1 MVSGHG
7 KPKPSDHAA
16 NRKAAPKRPKGYGE
30 LSTDPLHIL
39 VFVLPLVVFYE
50 LMLFFSDLS
59 GVADTVAAHEIINRA
74 VGTLGDFGLYLPGL
88 LLVGVLIVMKL
99 SRGDAW
105 RLRLGVIP
113 AMAIESAAW
122 AIPLLLIAAMLSA
135 TPAVQ
140 AAGQSAG
147 DAVPLNALP
156 LQSRIAL
163 SIGAGLYEELLFRL
177 LAVSV
182 LAFALRSVFR
192 VSDTLAAG
200 LAIGIAAL
208 AFTFYHQPVAGVVPL
223 ARRIVYFVAGC
234 FLGLLFVLRGFGIV
248 VGAHAAYDLFVLVL
262 LGSGQEIADE

>member
-1 MVSGHG
+1 MTAGKG
-7 KPKPSDHAA
+7 KPKPTDTSAS
-16 NRKAAPKRPKGYGE
+16 RKAAPKRSFRYGE

-59 GVADTVAAHEIINRA
+59 GVSDTVAAHELINRA
-74 VGTLGDFGLYLPGL
+74 VGTFGDFGLYLPGL
-88 LLVGVLIVMKL
+88 VLVGVLLVMKL
-99 SRGDAW
+99 ARKDAW

-113 AMAIESAAW
+113 GMAVESAAW
-122 AIPLLLIAAMLSA
+122 AIPLLLIAALLSA
-135 TPAVQ
+135 TPAVR
-140 AAGQSAG
+140 AAVQTAEEG
-147 DAVPLNALP
+147 VPLAELP

-177 LAVSV
+177 LGVSA
-182 LAFALRSVFR
+182 LAFALRHVFR
-192 VSDTLAAG
+192 MSDTLAAG

-208 AFTFYHQPVAGVVPL
+208 AFTFYHQPVEGVVPL
-223 ARRIVYFVAGC
+223 ARRLIYFVAGC

-262 LGSGQEIADE
+262 LGSTADDGGG

>member
-1 MVSGHG
+1 MASGQG
-7 KPKPSDHAA
+7 KPRASEHAA
-16 NRKAAPKRPKGYGE
+16 GRKAAPKRPKGYAE
-30 LSTDPLHIL
+30 FSTDPLHIL

-50 LMLFFSDLS
+50 LMLLFSDLS

-88 LLVGVLIVMKL
+88 LLVGVLVLMKL
-99 SRGDAW
+99 ARGDAW

-135 TPAVQ
+135 TPAMQ
-140 AAGQSAG
+140 TAGEV
-147 DAVPLNALP
+147 VPLNALP

-192 VSDTLAAG
+192 TSDTLAAG

-208 AFTFYHQPVAGVVPL
+208 AFTFYHQPVSGVVPL
-223 ARRIVYFVAGC
+223 ARRLVYFVAGC

-262 LGSGQEIADE
+262 LGSGPELDAE